1 MTEMTSQIKFAEPMQ
16 SDDPAQCQFYHLM
29 NVPGHGEVGGQWDLR
44 PCIKE
49 YLGNYDF
56 SQKRALDVGAASGF
70 LTFEMEKQGAQVV
83 SFDMESGAQ
92 WDVVPQK
99 QVRENMDAH
108 MKMLVE
114 ANRKLKNA
122 YWFTHARLGSKA
134 QAYYGNIYALP
145 KALGRF
151 DVAVMG
157 MIISHLRDPLLA
169 IQNVIRLCDTLII
182 TNQVYPSNDAVA
194 GFLPTPE
201 NQQERVWW
209 MFSEKCIKQILAVLG
224 FEIVRTAT
232 SEPLCCAYGK
242 PYKERCIAFVAQGGK

>member
-1 MTEMTSQIKFAEPMQ
+1 M
-16 SDDPAQCQFYHLM
+16 
-29 NVPGHGEVGGQWDLR
+29 
-44 PCIKE
+44 
-49 YLGNYDF
+49 
-56 SQKRALDVGAASGF
+56 
-70 LTFEMEKQGAQVV
+70 
-83 SFDMESGAQ
+83 
-92 WDVVPQK
+92 
-99 QVRENMDAH
+99 
-108 MKMLVE
+108 
-114 ANRKLKNA
+114 
-122 YWFTHARLGSKA
+122 
-134 QAYYGNIYALP
+134 
-145 KALGRF
+145 
-151 DVAVMG
+151 AVMG